1 MNTNSSFINEIKRN
15 YVSGG
20 MHMKLIYV
28 NVIIFLFITI
38 FNVIGKL
45 YGGDTSLII
54 SDLTTSVFTLKTNP
68 AEFILQPWG
77 LITSIFA
84 HFGLMH
90 LLFNMLFLYFSGKML
105 EQTIGQNKLLI
116 IYIFG
121 GISGGLFEII
131 AHSIFP
137 SLSMNQIII
146 VGASG
151 SVMAIFAGL
160 AYHQPNTE
168 ILLYGII
175 KMKIIW
181 LAIGYFIIDL
191 IGIGSNDGTAHFA
204 HVGGTLL
211 GIFLMQQNQK
221 SSGLLNKLAS
231 IITKIHFPRLSQK
244 NNLTVK
250 KGGRPLTDEE
260 FNLQKKQ
267 KQEMTD
273 KILDKIS
280 KSGYESLSK
289 SEKEFLF
296 KQSKNG

>member
-1 MNTNSSFINEIKRN
+1 MSTNSSFLDEIKRN

-20 MHMKLIYV
+20 MFMKLIYV
-28 NVIIFLFITI
+28 NVIVFLVITI
-38 FNVIGKL
+38 LNVIGKL
-45 YGGDTSLII
+45 YGGDTRLILD
-54 SDLTTSVFTLKTNP
+54 DLVTSIFTLKTNP
-68 AEFILQPWG
+68 TDFITQPWG
-77 LITSIFA
+77 LVTSIFA
-84 HFGLMH
+84 HFGVMH
-90 LLFNMLFLYFSGKML
+90 LLFNMLFLYFAGKML
-105 EQTIGQNKLLI
+105 EPTIGKNKLLI
-116 IYIFG
+116 IYLLG
-121 GISGGLFEII
+121 GISGGILEII

-137 SLSMNQIII
+137 NLAINQIII

-160 AYHQPNTE
+160 TYYQPNTE
-168 ILLYGII
+168 ILLYGLF
-175 KMKIIW
+175 KLKIIW
-181 LAIGYFIIDL
+181 LALGYFVIDL
-191 IGIGSNDGTAHFA
+191 VGIGSNDGTAHFA
-204 HVGGTLL
+204 HIGGGIVGVLL
-211 GIFLMQQNQK
+211 MIQHQK
-221 SSGLLNKLAS
+221 SNGLLS
-231 IITKIHFPRLSQK
+231 ILSNAIENIGSKSFNSQS
-244 NNLTVK
+244 NLRVK

>member
-1 MNTNSSFINEIKRN
+1 MNTNSSFIDEIKRN

-28 NVIIFLFITI
+28 NVIVFLVITI
-38 FNVIGKL
+38 FNIIGKL
-45 YGGDTSLII
+45 YGGDTSLIL
-54 SDLTTSVFTLKTNP
+54 SDLTTSIFTLKTNP

-84 HFGLMH
+84 HFGFMH

-105 EQTIGQNKLLI
+105 EQIIGQNKLLI
-116 IYIFG
+116 IYLIG

-137 SLSMNQIII
+137 SLAINQIII

-160 AYHQPNTE
+160 AYYQPNTE

-181 LAIGYFIIDL
+181 LAIGYFVIDL
-191 IGIGSNDGTAHFA
+191 VGIGSNDGTAHFA
-204 HVGGTLL
+204 HIGGALL
-211 GIFLMQQNQK
+211 GVFLMQQNQK
-221 SSGLLNKLAS
+221 STGLLNKLAS
-231 IITKIHFPRLSQK
+231 FISKMKFPTFTKK

-280 KSGYESLSK
+280 KSGYESLTK

>member
-1 MNTNSSFINEIKRN
+1 MSTNSSFVDEIKRN

-20 MHMKLIYV
+20 MYMKLIYL
-28 NVIIFLFITI
+28 NVIVFLAITL

-45 YGGDTSLII
+45 YGGETRLIVDDLVTSI
-54 SDLTTSVFTLKTNP
+54 FTLQTNP
-68 AEFILQPWG
+68 AEFIKQPWG

-84 HFGLMH
+84 HFGIMH
-90 LLFNMLFLYFSGKML
+90 LLFNMLFLYFAGKML
-105 EQTIGQNKLLI
+105 EPTIGKNKLLI
-116 IYIFG
+116 IYLLG
-121 GISGGLFEII
+121 GISGGILEII

-137 SLSMNQIII
+137 NLAINQIII

-160 AYHQPNTE
+160 AYYQPNTE
-168 ILLYGII
+168 ILLYGLF
-175 KMKIIW
+175 KLKIIW

-191 IGIGSNDGTAHFA
+191 VGIGANDGTAHFA
-204 HVGGTLL
+204 HIGGAIVG
-211 GIFLMQQNQK
+211 ISLMVQHQK
-221 SSGLLNKLAS
+221 SGGLFS
-231 IITKIHFPRLSQK
+231 ILENVIVKFSTKSFKSN
-244 NNLTVK
+244 NNLRVK

-267 KQEMTD
+267 NQEMTD

>member
-1 MNTNSSFINEIKRN
+1 MNTNSSFIDEIKRN

-28 NVIIFLFITI
+28 NVIVFLVITI
-38 FNVIGKL
+38 FNIIGKL
-45 YGGDTSLII
+45 YGGDTSLIL
-54 SDLTTSVFTLKTNP
+54 SDLTTSIFTLKTNP

-77 LITSIFA
+77 VITSIFA
-84 HFGLMH
+84 HFGFMH

-105 EQTIGQNKLLI
+105 EQIIGQNKLLI
-116 IYIFG
+116 IYLIG

-137 SLSMNQIII
+137 SLAINQIII

-160 AYHQPNTE
+160 AYYQPNTE

-181 LAIGYFIIDL
+181 LAIGYFVIDL
-191 IGIGSNDGTAHFA
+191 VGIGSNDGTAHFA
-204 HVGGTLL
+204 HIGGALL
-211 GIFLMQQNQK
+211 GVFLMQQNQK
-221 SSGLLNKLAS
+221 STGLLNKLAS
-231 IITKIHFPRLSQK
+231 FISEIEFPTFTKK

-280 KSGYESLSK
+280 KSGYESLTK

>member
-1 MNTNSSFINEIKRN
+1 MNTNSSFIDEIKRN

-28 NVIIFLFITI
+28 NVIVFLVITI
-38 FNVIGKL
+38 FNIIGKL
-45 YGGDTSLII
+45 YGGDTSLIL
-54 SDLTTSVFTLKTNP
+54 SDLTTSIFTLKTNP

-84 HFGLMH
+84 HFGFMH

-105 EQTIGQNKLLI
+105 EQIIGQNKLLI
-116 IYIFG
+116 IYLIG

-137 SLSMNQIII
+137 SLAINQIII

-160 AYHQPNTE
+160 AYYQPNTE

-181 LAIGYFIIDL
+181 LAIGYFVIDL
-191 IGIGSNDGTAHFA
+191 VGIGSNDGTAHFA
-204 HVGGTLL
+204 HIGGALL
-211 GIFLMQQNQK
+211 GVFLMQQNQK
-221 SSGLLNKLAS
+221 STGLLNKLAS
-231 IITKIHFPRLSQK
+231 FISKMKFPTFTKK
-244 NNLTVK
+244 NNLAVK

-280 KSGYESLSK
+280 KSGYESLTK

>member
-1 MNTNSSFINEIKRN
+1 MNSNSSFIDEIKRN

-28 NVIIFLFITI
+28 NVIVFLVITI
-38 FNVIGKL
+38 FKIIGKL
-45 YGGDTSLII
+45 YGGDTSLIL
-54 SDLTTSVFTLKTNP
+54 SDLTTSIFTLKTNP

-84 HFGLMH
+84 HFGFMH

-116 IYIFG
+116 IYILG

-137 SLSMNQIII
+137 NLAINQIII

-160 AYHQPNTE
+160 AYYQPNTE

-181 LAIGYFIIDL
+181 LAIGYFVIDL
-191 IGIGSNDGTAHFA
+191 VGIGSNDGTAHFA
-204 HVGGTLL
+204 HIGGALL
-211 GIFLMQQNQK
+211 GIFLMKQNQK
-221 SSGLLNKLAS
+221 STGLLNKLAS
-231 IITKIHFPRLSQK
+231 FINKIKLPTFYKK

-260 FNLQKKQ
+260 FNQQKKE
-267 KQEMTD
+267 KQEITD